1 MTEDTTPPVWLFDS
15 DCVLCSW
22 GVRYTLRHEKAQEIR
37 FVAIQSGEGREL
49 AERHGVDP
57 DDPATFLFVE
67 KGAALEKSDAA
78 LALARRLKGPAGLLP
93 LFAWVPKGWRDA
105 VYDVIARNR
114 YRLFGKT
121 DVCTAPH
128 PDHRHR
134 FALP

>member
-1 MTEDTTPPVWLFDS
+1 MTKQAPPPIWLFDS
-15 DCVLCSW
+15 KCVLCSW
-22 GVRYTLRHEKAQEIR
+22 GVQYTLRHEKAQNIR
-37 FVAIQSGEGREL
+37 FVAIQSGEGRAL

-78 LALARRLKGPAGLLP
+78 LARHLSGPASLLP
-93 LFAWVPKGWRDA
+93 TFTWAPKRWRDA
-105 VYDVIARNR
+105 IYSAIANNR

-121 DVCTAPH
+121 DICLAPH

-134 FALP
+134 FVLP